1 MLGDVALGR
10 HRKTQSSRHS
20 SFMNGQ
26 NIFPPPSTHI
36 LPRAGEGDKKGGK
49 EVEALKIFSMCL
61 ASFTL
66 GFTLANVIW
75 TFHSFKEERK
85 DRNRKASKTDKQR
98 KDGKNF

>member
-1 MLGDVALGR
+1 M
-10 HRKTQSSRHS
+10 
-20 SFMNGQ
+20 
-26 NIFPPPSTHI
+26 
-36 LPRAGEGDKKGGK
+36 
-49 EVEALKIFSMCL
+49 EALKIFSMCL

-98 KDGKNF
+98 KDGKDF